1 MNKSRLRAVP
11 SQPARIPVFF
21 SFFYKLSTLGTR
33 LLTCLYLSVSA
44 RSTWTRRSTPTNP
57 PRTTSISS
65 TPAPV
70 EQRSPP
76 TPPPPLRLADPR
88 LIKICWLSPSHSV
101 WTGSRV
107 INTCWHSDTLP
118 FFFLSLSAWMLI
130 TKKTKKKNWY
140 RLFHGF
146 YFFRFVFSHISCYIG
161 RVHNAGTVNIGPIC
175 GRSPKSSRPPTT
187 HVLYTP
193 LPLCCLCTPP
203 THHKE
208 AHRHSGSHS
217 PLFPFFFLPLTPPV
231 PQRQCWKSVCFS
243 KTMNI
248 SFFYAFSSLNWKRC
262 GVGEAV
268 VVVGGGSGGKS
279 KIKRPRH
286 PPPPRHMKS
295 KGWVAVEWV
304 SVCVHSFLI
313 QKLTFA
319 PPHHQHWQ
327 TQMFSS
333 R

>member
-1 MNKSRLRAVP
+1 MWSKSQIQ
-11 SQPARIPVFF
+11 S
-21 SFFYKLSTLGTR
+21 SSHD
-33 LLTCLYLSVSA
+33 TCTVY
-44 RSTWTRRSTPTNP
+44 T
-57 PRTTSISS
+57 
-65 TPAPV
+65 TPAV
-70 EQRSPP
+70 
-76 TPPPPLRLADPR
+76 
-88 LIKICWLSPSHSV
+88 
-101 WTGSRV
+101 
-107 INTCWHSDTLP
+107 
-118 FFFLSLSAWMLI
+118 
-130 TKKTKKKNWY
+130 
-140 RLFHGF
+140 LF
-146 YFFRFVFSHISCYIG
+146 
-161 RVHNAGTVNIGPIC
+161 VH
-175 GRSPKSSRPPTT
+175 
-187 HVLYTP
+187 
-193 LPLCCLCTPP
+193 PP

-268 VVVGGGSGGKS
+268 VVVGGASSGKAKS
-279 KIKRPRH
+279 SVPGT
-286 PPPPRHMKS
+286 PSPPPRHMKS